1 MSLLCQ
7 QVVVVV
13 MDQMETSLTPLRD
26 SSGALKGRDVMIFVV
41 GVGNDLD
48 QSSVKEIASKEEF
61 YHHVTSFNKLMS
73 VAPVLSEQICVNSE
87 GN

>member
-1 MSLLCQ
+1 MSFLCQ

-41 GVGNDLD
+41 GVGNLD

-73 VAPVLSEQICVNSE
+73 IAPVLSEQICVNSE